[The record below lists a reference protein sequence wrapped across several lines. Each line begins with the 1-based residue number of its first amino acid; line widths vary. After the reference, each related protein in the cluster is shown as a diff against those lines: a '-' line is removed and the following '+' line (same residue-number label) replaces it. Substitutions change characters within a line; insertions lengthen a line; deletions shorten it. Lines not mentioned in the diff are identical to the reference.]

1 MVNFYL
7 VFSIA
12 LFVVSLLYLIYKIYQ
27 KMTSEKNVDE
37 NDLLSNLLKFT
48 KTEETG
54 REYSLI

>member
-1 MVNFYL
+1 MVSVYL
-7 VFSIA
+7 VFSIS
-12 LFVVSLLYLIYKIYQ
+12 LFVVSLLYLIYKIYC
-27 KMTSEKNVDE
+27 KMTSEEKVHE